1 MSEVVE
7 DEEEKEET
15 VDSSGL
21 SAIDDST
28 TPKEGNESNNKS
40 PSKQLLEMEPQLEE
54 KVDPLQQEIETKPKV
69 PVASPAREPTGKG
82 AQILMNRFQSLK
94 DRANQNAQNLLLNPT
109 ISTNAK
115 AVQERAGNF
124 WKTAAPKMETLR
136 STLKK
141 METAPSTNENKKS
154 TTLGEKQT
162 TAPDIAATS
171 LGNKSAD
178 KSTNANARV
187 MPKEVRANEFSLQD
201 GNQENSQSENEDS
214 GVNMDMDINI
224 NTEMELD
231 DTDHDSSVGGASD
244 AATRIL
250 VGRAFTKASLAATVA
265 YESVLSTGFRGRYNA
280 SNVEGDKS
288 EESVTDT
295 RPMPESQVD
304 IILKSRVGQHMQ
316 EILDKLEP
324 YEYAMLL
331 GRGMLGVNLKQC
343 YLKNHGVFVDF
354 LVPGGQAES
363 SGVVRSGDLPIRL
376 GDSDLRKGTIL
387 DIPIE
392 ISKSRRPVI
401 LTFATGS
408 KVALERMNF
417 IDVAVAM
424 MHRARDYYTKRGT
437 LSNLPSASPTRGA
450 TEGDTMVI
458 KSVSDVTVPPADT
471 IDSFL
476 TPPAPTLDIR
486 REFVDEVP
494 LR

>member
-1 MSEVVE
+1 MAEEGEKVGDMAHQLSYTVAETSTMERHESDETAVE
-7 DEEEKEET
+7 
-15 VDSSGL
+15 
-21 SAIDDST
+21 
-28 TPKEGNESNNKS
+28 P
-40 PSKQLLEMEPQLEE
+40 LLEMEPPVEAR
-54 KVDPLQQEIETKPKV
+54 KEIESNNESNSVESAQISDPPKQQVEPKV
-69 PVASPAREPTGKG
+69 PFLSPPREPTGKG

-94 DRANQNAQNLLLNPT
+94 ERANQNAQNLLSNPA

-141 METAPSTNENKKS
+141 MDTTSSSISEKSVSGQDQGTNDTPVEAKEIK
-154 TTLGEKQT
+154 
-162 TAPDIAATS
+162 
-171 LGNKSAD
+171 
-178 KSTNANARV
+178 
-187 MPKEVRANEFSLQD
+187 PKELSLQV
-201 GNQENSQSENEDS
+201 GSEESSESEDEDDDDDDPRDD
-214 GVNMDMDINI
+214 DM
-224 NTEMELD
+224 D
-231 DTDHDSSVGGASD
+231 DTDRESSVGGASD
-244 AATRIL
+244 AATRLL
-250 VGRAFTKASLAATVA
+250 VGRALTKASLAATVA
-265 YESVLSTGFRGRYNA
+265 YESVLATGFRGRYNTA
-280 SNVEGDKS
+280 NVEGDKS
-288 EESVTDT
+288 EESVTDN
-295 RPMPESQVD
+295 RPLPESQVE

-324 YEYAMLL
+324 HEYAMLL

-363 SGVVRSGDLPIRL
+363 SGVVRSGDLPVRL
-376 GDSDLRKGTIL
+376 GDLDLRKGTIL

-392 ISKSRRPVI
+392 ISRARRPVV
-401 LTFATGS
+401 LTFATGT

-417 IDVAVAM
+417 VDVAVAM

-437 LSNLPSASPTRGA
+437 LSNLPSASPPRGA
-450 TEGDTMVI
+450 SEEQSTDI
-458 KSVSDVTVPPADT
+458 KSVSDAKVAPADT

-476 TPPAPTLDIR
+476 TPPAPSLDIR